1 MMWEKVDWIMKEIG
15 YLPADDEAGIDFYY
29 KGMHDFGLGLY
40 DTDDYAW
47 LNTLLGYDI
56 GGENAKAIIDWYY
69 VNEDTTVQ
77 EAIDVERKDEL
88 VEVAD
93 KLGIVLDFSNWP
105 DKDPEYLEYGFEEKG
120 A

>member
-1 MMWEKVDWIMKEIG
+1 MMWEKVEWLMNEIG
-15 YLPADDEAGIDFYY
+15 YLPVDDEAGIEFYY

-47 LNTLLGYDI
+47 LNTLLRYDI
-56 GGENAKAIIDWYY
+56 GGENARLIIDWYY

-77 EAIDVERKDEL
+77 EAINIDGKEEL
-88 VEVAD
+88 AEIAE
-93 KLGIVLDFSNWP
+93 KLGIHLDFSNWMTEEP
-105 DKDPEYLEYGFEEKG
+105 MALEYGFEEKG

>member
-1 MMWEKVDWIMKEIG
+1 MMWEKVDWLMKEIG
-15 YLPADDEAGIDFYY
+15 YLPVDDEDGIDFYY

-47 LNTLLGYDI
+47 LNTLLRYDI

-77 EAIDVERKDEL
+77 EAIDVEHKDEL
-88 VEVAD
+88 AEVAD
-93 KLGIVLDFSNWP
+93 KLGITLDFSNWP
-105 DKDPEYLEYGFEEKG
+105 DEDPEYLECGFEEKG